1 MSKTSL
7 CRSSGNHDAFNI
19 REGGAAITVLYEQAG
34 NWLIGSDPGL
44 LRLRMATRTTAA
56 LGCSLLALYVLT
68 RATGQ
73 PLTVALLG
81 VVITMVASRS
91 VNEPDPH
98 QQRITMALLPL
109 PAAASITAAA
119 VLASHP
125 VVSDA
130 VFVIVVFTAAY
141 IRRFGARGRALGMVA
156 FMSYFF
162 TLYLR
167 ARISELPWMIGAV
180 AVGTVCTFVMTTYV
194 MPDRPERVL
203 RATVRALRARM
214 AIVVDTTA
222 EAVRTGRL
230 DERRRRRMRAR
241 TLRLNETALL
251 VQSQIE
257 DKADPAALWPGVT
270 AEQLA
275 PWLLDAELAIEW
287 VATAG
292 RGAAALAAENPDAIP
307 VQTRAALVDTL
318 SLLAR
323 AIRLPEPNGLRQA
336 AARAQRLLDEHCAPA
351 DDDEGSAAVRR
362 LALAVINAATA
373 TSDVRAIVDRAAT
386 GGGGA
391 VETGDS
397 ERPPASDGAPPDAPT
412 EAGEEEHTTGLRPTT
427 RQAIQVAVAAS
438 LAIVA
443 GELVSPARWY
453 WAVIAAFVIFAGT
466 NSWGETLTKG
476 WQRLL
481 GTLLGVP
488 CGVLVATLL
497 AGDRTAALVGIFVCL
512 FCAFYFMTVT
522 YSLMTFWITT
532 MLALLYG
539 LLGQFSFG
547 VLMLRIEETA
557 LGALIGVAVAIV
569 VLPTHTRGAIRDEAR
584 TFLASLAALIEVS
597 TATMF
602 GEDESVSPSEQAR
615 QLDRDLQ
622 QFRVTAKPL
631 LAGVAGLAGRRSI
644 RRALR
649 IFAACDRYGRSL
661 ARSSEQY
668 QDPVGSQP
676 LADTFSAAA
685 TQTRRNIDAL
695 AAAIGS
701 GSAPTIVSAA
711 DDLDAAESLVR
722 QHDGGAG
729 SPGQPGPDTRRFLTA
744 VHALRQIER
753 AIVTAAT
760 NLGGRETVKA
770 PSPIRG

>member
-1 MSKTSL
+1 
-7 CRSSGNHDAFNI
+7 
-19 REGGAAITVLYEQAG
+19 
-34 NWLIGSDPGL
+34 
-44 LRLRMATRTTAA
+44 MATRTTAA
-56 LGCSLLALYVLT
+56 LGLSLLALFVLT

-109 PAAASITAAA
+109 PAAVSITAAA
-119 VLASHP
+119 VLAPHT
-125 VVSDA
+125 VASDV
-130 VFVIVVFTAAY
+130 VFVLVVFTAAY
-141 IRRFGARGRALGMVA
+141 IRRYGARGRALGMVA

-167 ARISELPWMIGAV
+167 ARLAELPWMIGAV
-180 AVGTVCTFVMTTYV
+180 AVGTVCTYVMSAYV

-203 RATVRALRARM
+203 RATIRALRARM
-214 AIVVDTTA
+214 AIVLDTTA

-241 TLRLNETALL
+241 TIRLNETALM

-257 DKADPAALWPGVT
+257 DNADPGTVWPGVT

-292 RGAAALAAENPDAIP
+292 RRAAVIACEDPDSMPAP
-307 VQTRAALVDTL
+307 TRAALVDALTQL
-318 SLLAR
+318 SR
-323 AIRLPEPNGLRQA
+323 AIRLPEPDGLRRA
-336 AARAQRLLDEHCAPA
+336 ADRAQRLLDEQRGPV
-351 DDDEGSAAVRR
+351 DDEAGTAVRR
-362 LALAVINAATA
+362 LALAIINAASA
-373 TSDVRAIVDRAAT
+373 TSDVRAIVDRVAT
-386 GGGGA
+386 GRPLDD
-391 VETGDS
+391 GDG
-397 ERPPASDGAPPDAPT
+397 ERPQPPEDAVPE
-412 EAGEEEHTTGLRPTT
+412 EAAEEEPAAGLRPTT
-427 RQAIQVAVAAS
+427 RQAVQVSVAAS
-438 LAIVA
+438 LAIVV

-497 AGDRTAALVGIFVCL
+497 TGHKTAALAGIFVCL

-557 LGALIGVAVAIV
+557 IGAVIGATVAVV
-569 VLPTHTRGAIRDEAR
+569 VLPTNTRTAIRSEAR
-584 TFLASLAALIEVS
+584 AFLTSLSALIEVS

-602 GEDESVSPSEQAR
+602 GVQDSASPSEQAR

-649 IFAACDRYGRSL
+649 IFTACDRYGRSL
-661 ARSSEQY
+661 ARSAEQY
-668 QDPVGSQP
+668 RDPVGSP
-676 LADTFSAAA
+676 SLASELAQAFSAAA
-685 TQTRRNIDAL
+685 DQTRRNIDAL
-695 AAAIGS
+695 EEAIEG
-701 GSAPTIVSAA
+701 GHAPTLVSAA
-711 DDLDAAESLVR
+711 DVLDAAETVAR
-722 QHDGGAG
+722 QQDGDGRGDTSA
-729 SPGQPGPDTRRFLTA
+729 DTRRFLTA

-753 AIVTAAT
+753 AVITAAT
-760 NLGGRETVKA
+760 NLGGRESVRTA
-770 PSPIRG
+770 TAASR